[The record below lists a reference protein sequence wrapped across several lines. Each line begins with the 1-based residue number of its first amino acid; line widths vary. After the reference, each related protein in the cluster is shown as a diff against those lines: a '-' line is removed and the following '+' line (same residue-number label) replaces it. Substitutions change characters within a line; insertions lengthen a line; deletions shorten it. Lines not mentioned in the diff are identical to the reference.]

1 MPRVLNSL
9 ERAQEIARVTKLPE
23 TTSSPYLRR
32 DMEKYLRRLQ
42 REARREQYRLP
53 TNF

>member
-1 MPRVLNSL
+1 MPKVLNSL
-9 ERAQEIARVTKLPE
+9 ERAQEIARVTKLLE

-42 REARREQYRLP
+42 KEAKRDRYCQ
-53 TNF
+53 